1 MFVRDTQKE
10 HKQVIKWHIQTH
22 IWSIILQPL
31 MERQQYHPE
40 MTLWS
45 LFLLSFCSNI
55 DHIPNIL
62 RNLCLCNCEI
72 LTTL

>member
-31 MERQQYHPE
+31 MERQQ
-40 MTLWS
+40 
-45 LFLLSFCSNI
+45 
-55 DHIPNIL
+55 
-62 RNLCLCNCEI
+62 
-72 LTTL
+72 